1 MTTKKISLTI
11 EENTFAEFKDFCK
24 KNGMKISTRVE
35 LLIKRDLEVTGFIK
49 SIKSK
54 RVKQ

>member
-54 RVKQ
+54 RGKQ